1 MTFNEIL
8 NDLKDLTGN
17 FTLDR
22 GVYKVQDKS
31 DVQIAVSILEHYYSD
46 VNGKNL
52 DYNNNSDNGVDYLIR
67 FSKPIGDDRMNED
80 LITKRDLEAAKLIL
94 KHDTDPIHIKK
105 AQDVIKKYK
114 EQNKADVDEAIEKH
128 DTLNPKLWD
137 ENNELKPEV
146 REKIEEIVQKFYDN
160 LKENDVELDVKDIAI
175 IGSNANYN
183 YSPDSD
189 VDIHII
195 ADTSVYPDQ
204 EDLAMKVYLAYKSLF
219 NNKYDPTLNGIEAE
233 IYVEPDE
240 VHANSNGVY
249 SLKDGWLKEPEQ
261 VGVPDIDPEHVQE
274 LIQPFEDRYNDLINS
289 DPSVSEVDDLI
300 DDIYLQR
307 QKSIIK
313 DGEFGDGNICF
324 KEFRN
329 RGYLQNLRDLKV
341 ELENKEMSLNDMNE
355 QFLYL
360 NNLNEDCDDHI
371 NEGLTSDDL
380 FVGAEF
386 IEPDTGTKVVITNI
400 DDDLVTY
407 DETIGEDE
415 PITITDPISY
425 FVATLN
431 EFDYILD
438 ENCNKKLKEDIF
450 ENDNGMEISFPDP
463 RDTLAVFLEWE
474 GIIGYTDEIYE
485 HALEG
490 YDDLDEYLEYEGI
503 IGYTSKIYEIVNTGS
518 AWCSQM
524 EMEDFIGVC
533 RALYID
539 YTMAIDDDIDEKLD
553 ESGDFYL
560 GSKWNNKNDRDRYFR
575 TVPKYKIK
583 DKRTNKSFT
592 AQCGRWDSIDD
603 VKKEYPEDHYEVK
616 LVEATK
622 VGLVSAAKSVLN
634 KYCDKLKDASAEEI
648 YDRALKHASRS
659 EYPFVK
665 DNLTAKKDIAI
676 DYINKRKEAM
686 STDDL
691 DEDFVIDDKPGTK
704 YRNKNGIILKMEEP
718 TEDGEIQFAIID
730 NGEIIDHR
738 KMSDLKSFARMV
750 DANGYEKLTED
761 TIKQGDKWVNKGK
774 EGTHGT
780 FKTKK
785 AADDQRKAMFDNG
798 YHESLDEGTAFD
810 GMPGYMTPEEIRAKK
825 LADKERLDAEKEQVK
840 AQKAAERKEKAK
852 AERARQ
858 KRIDQ
863 RAKVNSLSY
872 DSLADMA
879 GLEEDNNDLT
889 KDELLAVLRA
899 NMSDEEILKLH
910 KQMFEDINEEVGIP
924 GGPYEN
930 DDDYILNQ
938 NPDYDNGLPNPDD
951 IPFKDDYELTE
962 SHKDYDLIFDRD
974 TGDRR
979 IEYGINWI
987 QFYTD
992 NYEDAVRWVRQL
1004 DAAIAGDIDK
1014 YGEPSDDPK
1023 YYDPENYP
1031 GDIQKFA
1038 EHEYN
1043 FRRPRD
1049 ILASIPKVDF
1059 VDKDDDIN
1067 NLNEDVK
1074 EFTPEQ
1080 VERFKK
1086 ARVYKSAAPD
1096 GATFRCYYCGREDK
1110 VTPATIEK
1118 FASLNNETFDEVLS
1132 EFTDDMM
1139 YPPLCDYCTA
1149 WESHDHIENGRTGEK
1164 AGDDVPG
1171 SWESGDVEAERAL
1184 KRQND
1189 LIRKWVADGDPIYIV
1204 TTYGDKV
1211 LAPTDWWRDGW
1222 VREDLN
1228 KDNMKV
1234 KKLTEAEVG
1243 DVKASALA
1251 DHLGVD
1257 IDEIEDGYSDGLYEV
1272 GNEEYFVGTEDE
1284 AYEKA
1289 VDEIKMLFDDMG
1301 LDAFTSHF
1309 KDWILDNAIDEDAID
1324 DIIEQEIEYF
1334 EDSEDDPDMLEYLR
1348 GLDDLDSKIS
1358 FVKDMYGDS
1367 FDIWAKDYIDTDK
1380 VAEEAISEDGV
1391 AHFISYYDG
1400 EEIELGNN
1408 LFAYRLN

>member
-80 LITKRDLEAAKLIL
+80 LITKRDLEAARLIL
-94 KHDTDPIHIKK
+94 KHDTDPRHIKK

-114 EQNKADVDEAIEKH
+114 EQNKEDVDEAIEKH

-146 REKIEEIVQKFYDN
+146 REKIEEIVQKFDDN
-160 LKENDVELDVKDIAI
+160 LKENDVELDVKDITI

-261 VGVPDIDPEHVQE
+261 VDVPDIDPEHVQE

-289 DPSVSEVDDLI
+289 EPSVSEVDDLI

-313 DGEFGDGNICF
+313 YGEFGDGNICF

-431 EFDYILD
+431 EFDYILS

-450 ENDNGMEISFPDP
+450 ENENGMEISFPDP

-474 GIIGYTDEIYE
+474 GIMGYTDEIYE

-503 IGYTSKIYEIVNTGS
+503 LGYTSKIYEIVNTGS

-524 EMEDFIGVC
+524 EMEDFLGVC

-539 YTMAIDDDIDEKLD
+539 YTMAIDDDDIDEKLC

-575 TVPKYKIK
+575 TVPKYRIK

-592 AQCGRWDSIDD
+592 AQCGNWDSIDD
-603 VKKEYPEDHYEVK
+603 VKKEYPEDKYEVK

-665 DNLTAKKDIAI
+665 DNLIAKKDIAI

-774 EGTHGT
+774 EGTHGK

-785 AADDQRKAMFDNG
+785 AADDQRKAMFANG

-825 LADKERLDAEKEQVK
+825 LADKEKLDAEKEQVK

-852 AERARQ
+852 AERAIQ

-879 GLEEDNNDLT
+879 GLPEDNNDLT

-899 NMSDEEILKLH
+899 SMSDEEILKLH
-910 KQMFEDINEEVGIP
+910 KKMFES
-924 GGPYEN
+924 
-930 DDDYILNQ
+930 LN
-938 NPDYDNGLPNPDD
+938 
-951 IPFKDDYELTE
+951 E
-962 SHKDYDLIFDRD
+962 SHKGYDLIFDRD
-974 TGDRR
+974 TGDRQV
-979 IEYGINWI
+979 EYGINWI
-987 QFYTD
+987 QFTTD
-992 NYEDAVRWVRQL
+992 NYDDAVRWARQL
-1004 DAAIAGDIDK
+1004 DAAIAGDIDE
-1014 YGEPSDDPK
+1014 YGEPSDDSK
-1023 YYDPENYP
+1023 YYDPDNYP
-1031 GDIQKFA
+1031 KDIQEIGDGKF
-1038 EHEYN
+1038 N
-1043 FRRPRD
+1043 FRRRRD
-1049 ILASIPKVDF
+1049 ILDSIEKVDF
-1059 VDKDDDIN
+1059 VDADDIN

-1118 FASLNNETFDEVLS
+1118 FASLNSETFDEVLS

-1149 WESHDHIENGRTGEK
+1149 WESHDHVENGRTGEK

-1171 SWESGDVEAERAL
+1171 SWELGDIKAERAL

-1189 LIRKWVADGDPIYIV
+1189 LIKKWVADGDPIYIV

-1348 GLDDLDSKIS
+1348 GLDDFDSKIS

>member
-1 MTFNEIL
+1 MTFDELALDLINKTNGFTEL
-8 NDLKDLTGN
+8 NGA
-17 FTLDR
+17 
-22 GVYKVQDKS
+22 YKVVSKA
-31 DVQIAVSILEHYYSD
+31 DVQNAETILRTYYQNVD
-46 VNGKNL
+46 KKKL
-52 DYNNNSDNGVDYLIR
+52 DYTNNDAEGIDYVIR
-67 FSKPIGDDRMNED
+67 FDTPLYNFDLEESIKMNED
-80 LITKRDLEAAKLIL
+80 Y
-94 KHDTDPIHIKK
+94 
-105 AQDVIKKYK
+105 VIKPTYRTKGVTREDVEKYAELLGLDYETALRRWK
-114 EQNKADVDEAIEKH
+114 RIQAPESNYERVLDRLEPVDEAIEKH

-137 ENNELKPEV
+137 GNQLKPEV
-146 REKIEEIVQKFYDN
+146 EEKLREIVQKFDDN
-160 LKENDVELDVKDIAI
+160 LKENDVELNVKDICI

-189 VDIHII
+189 VDLHIV

-219 NNKYDPTLNGIEAE
+219 NNKYDPTINGVEVE
-233 IYVEPDE
+233 IYVEPDA
-240 VHANSNGVY
+240 VQANSNGVY
-249 SLKDGWLKEPEQ
+249 SLDNGWLKEPEQ
-261 VGVPDIDPEHVQE
+261 VDVPEIDPEHVQE
-274 LIQPFEDRYNDLINS
+274 LIQPYEDRYTQLIS
-289 DPSVSEVDDLI
+289 GDPTVEDVDKLI

-307 QKSIIK
+307 QSSIMK

-329 RGYLQNLRDLKV
+329 RGYLQSLRDLKV

-355 QFLYL
+355 QLLGIYG
-360 NNLNEDCDDHI
+360 LNEDCDCI
-371 NEGLTSDDL
+371 NEDLTEDDL

-386 IEPDTGTKVVITNI
+386 IEPDTGSKIVITGI
-400 DDDLVTY
+400 EDDLVTY
-407 DETIGEDE
+407 DESRDGVE

-425 FVATLN
+425 FVSTLN
-431 EFDYILD
+431 EYDYVLD
-438 ENCNKKLKEDIF
+438 ENCNKELKEDIF
-450 ENDNGMEISFPDP
+450 ENENGMEISFPDP

-474 GIIGYTDEIYE
+474 GIMGYTDEIYDV
-485 HALEG
+485 AQEG
-490 YDDLDEYLEYEGI
+490 YDALDEFLEYEGI
-503 IGYTSKIYEIVNTGS
+503 IGYTSKIYEIINTGS

-524 EMEDFIGVC
+524 EMEDFLSVC
-533 RALYID
+533 KSLYID
-539 YTMAIDDDIDEKLD
+539 YTLAVDDDIDEKLD

-575 TVPKYKIK
+575 TVPKYRVK
-583 DKRTNKSFT
+583 DKRTGKSFT

-603 VKKEYPEDHYEVK
+603 VKNEYPEDKYEVK

-622 VGLVSAAKSVLN
+622 VGLVSAAKSALN
-634 KYCDKLKDASAEEI
+634 KYCDKLKDASAEEV
-648 YDRALKHASRS
+648 YNKALEHASKS

-750 DANGYEKLTED
+750 DANGYEKLNEDDNVPKKIAKDYVIHDKKELDDFKADNEMFAGLFVKDENNFPKALRLVADEYGGRDLWVEIPLDKAVVTDQLSLFDEKLTED
-761 TIKQGDKWVNKGK
+761 TVKQGDKWVNKGK
-774 EGTHGT
+774 EGTHGK

-785 AADDQRKAMFDNG
+785 AADDQRKAMFANG

-825 LADKERLDAEKEQVK
+825 LADKEKLDAEKEQVK

-879 GLEEDNNDLT
+879 GLPEDNNDLT

-899 NMSDEEILKLH
+899 SMSDEEILKLH
-910 KQMFEDINEEVGIP
+910 KQMFEDYEVGIQ

-930 DDDYILNQ
+930 DDDYILDQ
-938 NPDYDNGLPNPDD
+938 NPDYDNGLPDPDD

-974 TGDRR
+974 TGDRQV
-979 IEYGINWI
+979 EYGINWI

-1059 VDKDDDIN
+1059 VDKDDDIKDLDETVTGP
-1067 NLNEDVK
+1067 LNEDTDFTNKAAALSEYLDV
-1074 EFTPEQ
+1074 EPSDISDTPEEN
-1080 VERFKK
+1080 VF
-1086 ARVYKSAAPD
+1086 
-1096 GATFRCYYCGREDK
+1096 
-1110 VTPATIEK
+1110 
-1118 FASLNNETFDEVLS
+1118 EVS
-1132 EFTDDMM
+1132 
-1139 YPPLCDYCTA
+1139 
-1149 WESHDHIENGRTGEK
+1149 N
-1164 AGDDVPG
+1164 
-1171 SWESGDVEAERAL
+1171 SG
-1184 KRQND
+1184 Q
-1189 LIRKWVADGDPIYIV
+1189 
-1204 TTYGDKV
+1204 
-1211 LAPTDWWRDGW
+1211 
-1222 VREDLN
+1222 
-1228 KDNMKV
+1228 
-1234 KKLTEAEVG
+1234 
-1243 DVKASALA
+1243 
-1251 DHLGVD
+1251 
-1257 IDEIEDGYSDGLYEV
+1257 
-1272 GNEEYFVGTEDE
+1272 EYFVGTEEE
-1284 AYEKA
+1284 AHAKA
-1289 VDEIKMLFDDMG
+1289 VEEIKMLFDDMG
-1301 LDAFTSHF
+1301 LDSFTKNF
-1309 KDWILDNAIDEDAID
+1309 QDEILRDYIDESAVDEF
-1324 DIIEQEIEYF
+1324 IESELDYF
-1334 EDSEDDPDMLEYLR
+1334 RNDDPDEGMVNYLENLTDRVDY
-1348 GLDDLDSKIS
+1348 I
-1358 FVKDMYGDS
+1358 KDTLGPDS
-1367 FDIWAKDYIDTDK
+1367 FASWAKDKIDLD
-1380 VAEEAISEDGV
+1380 AMADEAIRQDGE
-1391 AHFISYYDG
+1391 AHFIAYYDG
-1400 EEIELGNN
+1400 NEIDLGHG
-1408 LFAYRLN
+1408 LFAYRMN